1 MKKSKILMLALASM
15 SLLSSCVDDA
25 DQSTYLTEQ
34 RRQELLGDDATG
46 VIDAAV
52 TAMYNDMQDYYMTD
66 ISHNYFGQK
75 SFDYLTSL
83 MGNDMVMT
91 GRFGMSL
98 NHYNC
103 KYWAQSY
110 AATANRWYEYYKCID
125 DANKILI
132 ALNNVDPEGESS
144 LMQKYRAEALG
155 FRGRAYLQLSY
166 LYQQSYYVGC
176 EDTEWGKGEHYDY
189 SESKCVPIVTDK
201 TEGDQPLSTVKQ
213 VMKQVTD
220 DLEACYKI
228 YENLGEIKTAA
239 NTDFDGTVAAMYLAR
254 AYMIM
259 HQWDKALVY
268 ANAVCDNYPVLENE
282 NDLLQGFSS
291 LNLTDVVFGCDIT
304 ADNASVYRSWF
315 SQMDAYGAGYAAIGV
330 WRAGY
335 GPFVD
340 KIADDDVRLKWF
352 CCDRSTGV
360 DIEGKRV
367 TLQRD
372 LQRKA
377 RCEYQS
383 VKFIG
388 AGRDAVLANADAI
401 RRGGS
406 APGWELGD
414 YIYLRSEEAYFM
426 KMEILAH
433 KKDLQGAKEL
443 LEQVMVTRQP
453 SYEYMGAMTTQALI
467 KEINFQKRVEFW
479 GEGIEFLDNRRLN
492 IPLDRTSKDPHN
504 NHYSGSRF
512 KIDQESRQFRYQIP
526 IKEIENNK
534 KLTPDDQN

>member
-110 AATANRWYEYYKCID
+110 ATTANRWYEYYKCID

-433 KKDLQGAKEL
+433 KNDLQGAKEL

-453 SYEYMGAMTTQALI
+453 SYEYKGDMTTQALI

-492 IPLDRTSKDPHN
+492 IPLDRTSEDPHN

>member
-1 MKKSKILMLALASM
+1 MKKSKILMLALASL

-52 TAMYNDMQDYYMTD
+52 TAMYNDMQDYYKTD

-176 EDTEWGKGEHYDY
+176 EDTEWGKGKHYDY
-189 SESKCVPIVTDK
+189 SESKCVPIITEK

-259 HQWDKALVY
+259 HQWDEALVY

-304 ADNASVYRSWF
+304 ADNASLYRSWF

-433 KKDLQGAKEL
+433 KNDLQGAKEL

-453 SYEYMGAMTTQALI
+453 SYEYKGDMTTQALI

-492 IPLDRTSKDPHN
+492 IPLDRTSEDPHN

>member
-132 ALNNVDPEGESS
+132 ALNNVDPEGASS

-304 ADNASVYRSWF
+304 ADNASVYMSWF

-433 KKDLQGAKEL
+433 KNDLQGAKEL

-453 SYEYMGAMTTQALI
+453 SYEYKGDMTTQALI

-492 IPLDRTSKDPHN
+492 IPLDRTSEDPHN

>member
-110 AATANRWYEYYKCID
+110 VATANRWYEYYKCID

-433 KKDLQGAKEL
+433 KNDLQGAKEL

-453 SYEYMGAMTTQALI
+453 SYEYKGDMTTQALI

-492 IPLDRTSKDPHN
+492 IPLDRTSEDPHN

>member
-453 SYEYMGAMTTQALI
+453 SYEYKGDMTTQALI

-492 IPLDRTSKDPHN
+492 IPLDRTSEDPHN

>member
-176 EDTEWGKGEHYDY
+176 EDTEWGKGKHYDY

-433 KKDLQGAKEL
+433 KNDLQGAKEL

-453 SYEYMGAMTTQALI
+453 SYEYKGDMTTQALI

-492 IPLDRTSKDPHN
+492 IPLDRTSEDPHN

>member
-433 KKDLQGAKEL
+433 KNDLQGAKEL

-453 SYEYMGAMTTQALI
+453 SYEYKGDMTTQALI

-492 IPLDRTSKDPHN
+492 IPLDRTSEDPHN

>member
-1 MKKSKILMLALASM
+1 MKKSKILMLALASL

-52 TAMYNDMQDYYMTD
+52 TAMYNDMQDYYKTD

-176 EDTEWGKGEHYDY
+176 EDTEWGKGKHYDY
-189 SESKCVPIVTDK
+189 SESKCVPIVTEK

-259 HQWDKALVY
+259 HQWDEALVY

-304 ADNASVYRSWF
+304 ADNASLYGSWF

-433 KKDLQGAKEL
+433 KNDLQGAKEL

-453 SYEYMGAMTTQALI
+453 SYEYKGDMTTQALI

-492 IPLDRTSKDPHN
+492 IPLDRTSEDPHN

>member
-91 GRFGMSL
+91 GRFDMSL

-433 KKDLQGAKEL
+433 KNDLQGAKEL

-453 SYEYMGAMTTQALI
+453 SYEYKGDMTTQALI

-492 IPLDRTSKDPHN
+492 IPLDRTSEDPHN

>member
-228 YENLGEIKTAA
+228 YENLGEIKSAA

-433 KKDLQGAKEL
+433 KNDLQGAKEL

-453 SYEYMGAMTTQALI
+453 SYEYKGDMTTQALI

-492 IPLDRTSKDPHN
+492 IPLDRTSEDPHN

>member
-91 GRFGMSL
+91 GRFVMSL

-433 KKDLQGAKEL
+433 KNDLQGAKEL

-453 SYEYMGAMTTQALI
+453 SYEYKGDMTTQALI

-492 IPLDRTSKDPHN
+492 IPLDRTSEDPHN

>member
-268 ANAVCDNYPVLENE
+268 ANAVCDNYPVPENE

-433 KKDLQGAKEL
+433 KNDLQGAKEL

-453 SYEYMGAMTTQALI
+453 SYEYKGDMTTQALI

-492 IPLDRTSKDPHN
+492 IPLDRTSEDPHN

>member
-66 ISHNYFGQK
+66 INHNYFGQK

-433 KKDLQGAKEL
+433 KNDLQGAKEL

-453 SYEYMGAMTTQALI
+453 SYEYKGDMTTQALI

-492 IPLDRTSKDPHN
+492 IPLDRTSEDPHN

>member
-304 ADNASVYRSWF
+304 ADNASIYRSWF

-433 KKDLQGAKEL
+433 KNDLQGAKEL

-453 SYEYMGAMTTQALI
+453 SYEYKGDMTTQALI

-492 IPLDRTSKDPHN
+492 IPLDRTSEDPHN

>member
-34 RRQELLGDDATG
+34 RRQELLGGDATG

-433 KKDLQGAKEL
+433 KNDLQGAKEL

-453 SYEYMGAMTTQALI
+453 SYEYKGDMTTQALI

-492 IPLDRTSKDPHN
+492 IPLDRTSEDPHN

>member
-176 EDTEWGKGEHYDY
+176 EDTEWGKGKHYDY

-304 ADNASVYRSWF
+304 ADNTSVYRSWF

-433 KKDLQGAKEL
+433 KNDLQGAKEL

-453 SYEYMGAMTTQALI
+453 SYEYKGDMTTQALI

-492 IPLDRTSKDPHN
+492 IPLDRTSEDPHN

>member
-34 RRQELLGDDATG
+34 RRQDLLGGDATG

-433 KKDLQGAKEL
+433 KNDLQGAKEL

-453 SYEYMGAMTTQALI
+453 SYEYKGDMTTQALI

-492 IPLDRTSKDPHN
+492 IPLDRTSEDPHN

>member
-1 MKKSKILMLALASM
+1 MLALASM

-433 KKDLQGAKEL
+433 KNDLQGAKEL

-453 SYEYMGAMTTQALI
+453 SYEYKGDMTTQALI

-492 IPLDRTSKDPHN
+492 IPLDRTSEDPHN

-526 IKEIENNK
+526 ISEIENNK
-534 KLTPDDQN
+534 ALTADDQN

>member
-1 MKKSKILMLALASM
+1 
-15 SLLSSCVDDA
+15 
-25 DQSTYLTEQ
+25 
-34 RRQELLGDDATG
+34 
-46 VIDAAV
+46 
-52 TAMYNDMQDYYMTD
+52 
-66 ISHNYFGQK
+66 
-75 SFDYLTSL
+75 

-91 GRFGMSL
+91 GRFGVSL

-103 KYWAQSY
+103 NYWAQSY

-315 SQMDAYGAGYAAIGV
+315 SQMDAFGAGYAAIGV

-433 KKDLQGAKEL
+433 KNDLQGAKEL

-453 SYEYMGAMTTQALI
+453 SYEYKGDMTTQALI

-492 IPLDRTSKDPHN
+492 IPLDRTSEDPHN

>member
-15 SLLSSCVDDA
+15 SLFSSCMDDA

-52 TAMYNDMQDYYMTD
+52 TAMYNDMQNYVKTNM
-66 ISHNYFGQK
+66 SHNYFGQK

-91 GRFGMSL
+91 GQFGMSFY
-98 NHYNC
+98 HYLC
-103 KYWAQSY
+103 DYWGQTFT
-110 AATANRWYEYYKCID
+110 ATANRWSEYYKRID
-125 DANKILI
+125 DANKVIKAI
-132 ALNNVDPEGESS
+132 NAADPEGKSA

-155 FRGRAYLQLSY
+155 FRGQAYLQLSY

-176 EDTEWGKGEHYDY
+176 EDTEWGKGKHYDY
-189 SESKCVPIVTDK
+189 SESKCVPIITEK

-228 YENLGEIKTAA
+228 YENLGEIKTPA

-259 HQWDKALVY
+259 HQWDKALDY

-304 ADNASVYRSWF
+304 ADNAGVYMSWF

-335 GPFVD
+335 GSFVD
-340 KIADDDVRLKWF
+340 KIAADDVRLKWF
-352 CCDRSTGV
+352 CCDRSTGT
-360 DIEGKRV
+360 DIKGKRY
-367 TLQRD
+367 TLLRD
-372 LQRKA
+372 VMA
-377 RCEYQS
+377 PAACEYQS

-401 RRGGS
+401 AEGAS

-433 KKDLQGAKEL
+433 KNDLQGAKEL

-453 SYEYMGAMTTQALI
+453 SYEYKGAMTTQALI

-492 IPLDRTSKDPHN
+492 IPLDRTSKDPKN
-504 NHYSGSRF
+504 NHFEGARI
-512 KIDQESRQFRYQIP
+512 KLDQESRNFRYQIP

-534 KLTPDDQN
+534 MISEDDQN

>member
-1 MKKSKILMLALASM
+1 MLALASM

-52 TAMYNDMQDYYMTD
+52 TAMYNDMQDYYKTD

-110 AATANRWYEYYKCID
+110 TATANRWYEYYKCID

-176 EDTEWGKGEHYDY
+176 EDTEWGKGKHYDY
-189 SESKCVPIVTDK
+189 SESKCVPIVTEK

-259 HQWDKALVY
+259 HQWDKALEY

-433 KKDLQGAKEL
+433 KNDLQGAKEL

-453 SYEYMGAMTTQALI
+453 SYEYKGAMTTQALI

-492 IPLDRTSKDPHN
+492 IPLDRTSKDPKN
-504 NHYSGSRF
+504 NHFEGARI
-512 KIDQESRQFRYQIP
+512 KLDQESRNFRYQIP

-534 KLTPDDQN
+534 MISEDDQN

>member
-1 MKKSKILMLALASM
+1 MKKSKILMLALASL

-52 TAMYNDMQDYYMTD
+52 TAMYNDMQDYYKTD

-91 GRFGMSL
+91 GRFVMSL

-176 EDTEWGKGEHYDY
+176 EDTEWGKGKHYDY
-189 SESKCVPIVTDK
+189 SESKCVPIITEK

-259 HQWDKALVY
+259 HQWDEALVY

-304 ADNASVYRSWF
+304 ADNASLYRSWF

-433 KKDLQGAKEL
+433 KNDLQGAKEL

-453 SYEYMGAMTTQALI
+453 SYEYKGDMTTQALI

-492 IPLDRTSKDPHN
+492 IPLDRTSEDPHN

>member
-52 TAMYNDMQDYYMTD
+52 TAMYNDMQDYYKTD

-103 KYWAQSY
+103 KYWAQQY

-189 SESKCVPIVTDK
+189 SESKCVPIVTEK

-228 YENLGEIKTAA
+228 YKNLGEIKTAA

-259 HQWDKALVY
+259 HQWDKALDY

-304 ADNASVYRSWF
+304 ADNASLYRSWF

-433 KKDLQGAKEL
+433 KNDLQGAKEL

-453 SYEYMGAMTTQALI
+453 SYEYKGDMTTQALI

-492 IPLDRTSKDPHN
+492 IPLDRTSEDPHN

-512 KIDQESRQFRYQIP
+512 KIDQESRQLRYQIP

-534 KLTPDDQN
+534 KITPEDQN

>member
-1 MKKSKILMLALASM
+1 MKKSKILMLALASL

-52 TAMYNDMQDYYMTD
+52 TAMYNDMQDYYKTD

-176 EDTEWGKGEHYDY
+176 EDTEWGKGKHYDY
-189 SESKCVPIVTDK
+189 SESKCVPIVTEK

-259 HQWDKALVY
+259 HQWDRALVY
-268 ANAVCDNYPVLENE
+268 ANVVCDNYPVLESE

-304 ADNASVYRSWF
+304 ADNASLYRSWF

-388 AGRDAVLANADAI
+388 AGHDAVLANADAI

-433 KKDLQGAKEL
+433 KNDLQGAKEL

-453 SYEYMGAMTTQALI
+453 SYEYKGDMTTQALI

-492 IPLDRTSKDPHN
+492 IPLDRTSEDPHN

-534 KLTPDDQN
+534 KITPEDQN

>member
-25 DQSTYLTEQ
+25 DQSTYMTEQ

-433 KKDLQGAKEL
+433 KNDLQGAKEL

-453 SYEYMGAMTTQALI
+453 SYEYKGDMTTQALI

-492 IPLDRTSKDPHN
+492 IPLDRTSEDPHN

>member
-304 ADNASVYRSWF
+304 ADNASLYRSWF

-433 KKDLQGAKEL
+433 KNDLQGAKEL

-453 SYEYMGAMTTQALI
+453 SYEYKGDMTTQALI

-492 IPLDRTSKDPHN
+492 IPLDRTSEDPHN